1 MAAKYVYGVMHPGA
15 LRAVESRGVNDG
27 AVHTVEHDDL
37 AALVSDVP
45 PGPLTGTKDDVLA
58 HSRVL
63 EEVVGYA
70 PVLPMRFGVVME
82 DERSL
87 RERLLAGHGN
97 ELRRLLDDL
106 AGVVQLRVRVL
117 YENDAGLREIVA
129 EDREIAQLREEV
141 RGKPEDATYYD
152 RIRLGELISQALDRK
167 RADDGEIVL
176 ERLEPLCVDHV
187 AEPAVHEQMVLN
199 VSALVERARLEEVA
213 RELETVARE
222 IAPRLVLRTVG
233 PLPPYSFVELPDTSR
248 EESWA

>member
-1 MAAKYVYGVMHPGA
+1 MSAKYVYGVMRPGA
-15 LRAVESRGVNDG
+15 LRDVKSRGVNDG
-27 AVHTVEHDDL
+27 EVHTVEQDDL

-63 EEVVGYA
+63 EEVVADA

-87 RERLLAGHGN
+87 RARLLTGHGD
-97 ELRRLLDDL
+97 ELRRLLAEL
-106 AGVVQLRVRVL
+106 AGVVQLRVRVF

-129 EDREIAQLREEV
+129 EDREIASLREAV

-167 RADDGEIVL
+167 REVDGEVVMK
-176 ERLEPLCVDHV
+176 RVEPLAVDHV
-187 AEPAVHEQMVLN
+187 DEPAVHEQMVLN
-199 VSALVERARLEEVA
+199 VSVLVQRERLDAVA
-213 RELETVARE
+213 RELEKVAGE
-222 IAPRLVLRTVG
+222 IAPRLTLRTVG
-233 PLPPYSFVELPDTSR
+233 PLPAYSFVELPDGSR
-248 EESWA
+248 EGSWA